1 MEWGFFFFFSFF
13 FFFYIETCFQTNVI
27 ICLCFNCSS
36 CNTIANDND
45 MLVQILI
52 HKLELILRKMI
63 ILLWFNSYPHL
74 PVLLIW
80 SDRLY
85 IVYRYL
91 TCHPILPGKF
101 FCMVHLHVYKWST
114 FLYTFFS
121 SSFVIRKCEQCPLY
135 AKLICGPKSADEVR
149 HCLHAN
155 DRRNK
160 EEEGFLLFP

>member
-1 MEWGFFFFFSFF
+1 MEWGFFFFFF

-63 ILLWFNSYPHL
+63 ILLWFNSYLHL
-74 PVLLIW
+74 PVLFIW

-114 FLYTFFS
+114 FLYTFF
-121 SSFVIRKCEQCPLY
+121 FFFFCNQ
-135 AKLICGPKSADEVR
+135 EVWTVP
-149 HCLHAN
+149 CLCQTYLWTEVS
-155 DRRNK
+155 RRSQT
-160 EEEGFLLFP
+160 LLTCQRQEK